1 MSESLKTDILKAS
14 NNAKLLNPVGSGLPS
29 NTLQITADNL
39 IIKPTGTEIE
49 IAFISDRFMKFLN
62 ETDHL
67 IINGVKFKKES

>member
-1 MSESLKTDILKAS
+1 MNESLKNDILKVS
-14 NNAKLLNPVGSGLPS
+14 NNAELLNAVGSGLPA

-67 IINGVKFKKES
+67 IINGVKFKKE